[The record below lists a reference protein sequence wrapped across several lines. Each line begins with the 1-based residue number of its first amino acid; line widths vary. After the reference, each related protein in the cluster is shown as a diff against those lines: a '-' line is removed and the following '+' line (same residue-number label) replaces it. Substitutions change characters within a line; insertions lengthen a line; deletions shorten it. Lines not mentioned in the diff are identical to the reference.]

1 LTVAQ
6 HSEVNKMGIPNLAI
20 VLGPNLLRPRHESML
35 RMVEDSRHVNGV
47 MSSLLVHF
55 DFLVLGTGPMPQE
68 AVSTTETKDAGEG
81 AEDTADGVMAAE
93 ERFAS
98 IREAQAGGGDDV
110 PASLCPDFDLENPL
124 SYATRKLK
132 RIHAETQRPFDLKQM
147 DAAQRQAERACLKY
161 QLRNYD
167 LAFQNRYGHFPSKK
181 EKESLRPLYVRY
193 RALSDMASPP
203 QDASPSHDDQE
214 NVTPEESLVS
224 PDASLEDLQA
234 RKTTLQKFLC
244 QYETTFATQN
254 RRPVEYLQDREPV
267 QKEYAEYR
275 MVKRRIHQLT
285 GQ

>member
-1 LTVAQ
+1 
-6 HSEVNKMGIPNLAI
+6 
-20 VLGPNLLRPRHESML
+20 
-35 RMVEDSRHVNGV
+35 
-47 MSSLLVHF
+47 
-55 DFLVLGTGPMPQE
+55 MPQE

-167 LAFQNRYGHFPSKK
+167 LAFQNRYGHFVGFALLLYSSLSLPPSSIGLSSHSRPRERSHRRKK
-181 EKESLRPLYVRY
+181 RNRY
-193 RALSDMASPP
+193 GHSMCGTVL
-203 QDASPSHDDQE
+203 
-214 NVTPEESLVS
+214 
-224 PDASLEDLQA
+224 
-234 RKTTLQKFLC
+234 
-244 QYETTFATQN
+244 
-254 RRPVEYLQDREPV
+254 
-267 QKEYAEYR
+267 
-275 MVKRRIHQLT
+275 
-285 GQ
+285 